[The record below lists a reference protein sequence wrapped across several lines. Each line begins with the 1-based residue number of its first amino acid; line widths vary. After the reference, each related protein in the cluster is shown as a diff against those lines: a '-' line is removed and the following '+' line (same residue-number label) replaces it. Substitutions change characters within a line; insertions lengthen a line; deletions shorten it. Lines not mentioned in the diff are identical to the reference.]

1 MTAVVL
7 RAVVQRTVVTERSKH
22 ANVEPSVLIIAVC
35 QSVMNVTS
43 LRIAEIRLSAS
54 AVNVWSVWM
63 TMAVVMGESV
73 NLVSAS
79 LAAMRTQTAHCFQA
93 ASLVIANFEAAN
105 QTVSGSCLLE
115 AGLQSV

>member
-1 MTAVVL
+1 M
-7 RAVVQRTVVTERSKH
+7 
-22 ANVEPSVLIIAVC
+22 PSAG
-35 QSVMNVTS
+35 MGW
-43 LRIAEIRLSAS
+43 LRIAGNCGDRFAQVALCAL
-54 AVNVWSVWM
+54 AVFDRVLEGSRGECCAQGRRRTSLLGRVWSVWM

-105 QTVSGSCLLE
+105 QTVSVSCLLE
-115 AGLQSV
+115 TGLQSV